1 MVIPEDFK
9 TKIAE
14 VFYDKEFTPYT
25 VSTSTDNEGDVIRDN
40 LTEGSS
46 FMGNISFNMLDE
58 IQKDYGLS
66 EQVDATITTE
76 TEVPVGSI
84 IEYNSIQ
91 YLITRSL
98 KFDSH
103 YLLIMKEW
111 LSRSSTLTSA

>member
-14 VFYDKEFTPYT
+14 TFYDKEFTPYT
-25 VSTSTDNEGDVIRDN
+25 VGNTVDDEGDVIRDN
-40 LTEGSS
+40 LVEGET
-46 FMGNISFNMLDE
+46 FYGNISFNIGDQ

-84 IEYNSIQ
+84 IEYNSIK
-91 YLITRSL
+91 YLVTRSL